1 MSGSGDLRLMVIL
14 QALDKA
20 SAPFRRV
27 TESSSKTA
35 KALREAR
42 DRLKELNTQQKSV
55 GEFREI
61 RAGLQDTTA
70 KLTAAQS
77 RVKQLAQGLGAMG
90 PPTKAMV
97 RDFAA
102 AKREAAGLSD
112 QHQRQSVRVQ
122 ALRDK
127 LTAAGISA
135 STMGT
140 HERRLRT
147 EITATTRAIDE
158 QQAKL
163 KQLGDRQR
171 AMHAAKAD
179 YQKGRH
185 LGHNVAIAG
194 AVAGGSGLAVLHGMR
209 APIEESKKF
218 ATEQQRIAALGMG
231 DKITG
236 DAIAYAKAM
245 ETYGTSTRDNLS
257 LVRDGLSVFAD
268 LHHAE
273 MVAPTLAKMKFAN
286 EAIYGDEQGH
296 ENEKKFMDMLKV
308 IELRGG
314 LESEQKFKDQADKIQ
329 RVIAATG
336 GRVQGEE
343 WLNVIKTGGVAAKGL
358 TDEALYYQMEPL
370 VQEMGGHRVG
380 TAMMSAYSNI
390 YQGKTTKRSAMML
403 DQFGL
408 IADPSKVKHDKVGQ
422 ISQLGVGAL
431 KGSEI
436 FRENQFEWMEKIL
449 LPALKAKG
457 ITEKQD
463 VLDAMGGMFSNR
475 TASNLFAQMY
485 LQRDQIHK
493 NAKLNA
499 GADGIGTLYGRAR
512 QTSAGAELELAARR
526 NDLYKQFGDSIMPA
540 YVVALQFATA
550 AMKGFTNWM
559 AANPRTAQ
567 VLATGLG
574 IVALALVA
582 IGGIFLVVAPLMLGF
597 FATRFAFAA
606 MGIQGTLLSRVLG
619 FVASGFRLAGTALLW
634 LGRALLMN
642 PIGLTIAAIATAA
655 YLIYR
660 YWGPISGFFS
670 GLWDR
675 ARAAFDQFWQY
686 LGGSVPAAIA
696 TISAAIVNWSP
707 AGLLYQAFAEAMR
720 WLGFDL
726 PARFTEFGSQI
737 MSGMANGIT
746 GALGQVQAAI
756 SGAADSALAWFK
768 EKLGIHSP
776 SRVFMAA
783 GGEISNGAAVGI
795 TSRAGYVRQAA
806 LGVATA
812 AASVLPM
819 AMAGADTVPRI
830 DNRAPISASA
840 SQFAPAA
847 GDKIEIH
854 IHAAP
859 GMDPQAI
866 AREVS
871 AELDRRERAKRAAG
885 RSSLSDID

>member
-1 MSGSGDLRLMVIL
+1 MVIL

-20 SAPFRRV
+20 SAPFKRV
-27 TESSSKTA
+27 SESSSKAA
-35 KALREAR
+35 KALRDAR

-61 RAGLQDTTA
+61 RAGLQDTAT
-70 KLTAAQS
+70 KLTAAQA

-90 PPTKAMV
+90 PPTKSMI

-102 AKREAAGLSD
+102 AKRETAALSE
-112 QHQRQSVRVQ
+112 QQQRQSVRAQ

-135 STMGT
+135 STMGS
-140 HERRLRT
+140 HERKLRT
-147 EITATTRAIDE
+147 EISATTRAIEE

-185 LGHNVAIAG
+185 LGHNVAVAG
-194 AVAGGSGLAVLHGMR
+194 AVSGGSGLAILHGMH

-218 ATEQQRIAALGMG
+218 ATEQQRVAALGMG
-231 DKITG
+231 EKITA

-245 ETYGTSTRDNLS
+245 ETYGTSTRDNLT

-273 MVAPTLAKMKFAN
+273 MVAPTLARMKFAN

-314 LESEQKFKDQADKIQ
+314 LESEQKFKDQADMIQ

-343 WLNVIKTGGVAAKGL
+343 WLNVIKTGGIAAKGL
-358 TDEALYYQMEPL
+358 TDEAMYYQMEPL

-390 YQGKTTKRSAMML
+390 YQGKTTKRAAIKL
-403 DQFGL
+403 DELGL

-422 ISQLGVGAL
+422 VSQLGVGAL

-436 FRENQFEWMEKIL
+436 FRHNQFEWMEKIL
-449 LPALKAKG
+449 LPELAKRG
-457 ITEKQD
+457 ITDKQA
-463 VLDAMGGMFSNR
+463 VLDEMGAMFSNR
-475 TASNLFAQMY
+475 TASNLFSQMY
-485 LQRDQIHK
+485 LQREQIHK
-493 NAKLNA
+493 NAKLNS
-499 GADGIGTLYGRAR
+499 GADGIDTLYGRAL
-512 QTSAGAELELAARR
+512 QTTSGAELELAARR

-540 YVVALQFATA
+540 YVAALRFATA
-550 AMKGFTNWM
+550 ALKGFTNWM
-559 AANPRTAQ
+559 AANPRLAQ

-574 IVALALVA
+574 VLALALVV
-582 IGGIFLVVAPLMLGF
+582 IGGALLVVAPLLLGF
-597 FATRFAFAA
+597 IATRFAFAA

-642 PIGLTIAAIATAA
+642 PIGLTITAIATAA
-655 YLIYR
+655 YLIYQ
-660 YWGPISGFFS
+660 YWGPISSFFT
-670 GLWDR
+670 GLWGR

-696 TISAAIVNWSP
+696 TISAAIINWSP
-707 AGLLYQAFAEAMR
+707 AGLLYLAFAEAMR

-726 PARFTEFGSQI
+726 PAKFTEFGGQI
-737 MSGMANGIT
+737 MSGLANGIT
-746 GALGQVQAAI
+746 GALGQVRDAI
-756 SGAADSALAWFK
+756 TGAADSALAWFK

-776 SRVFMAA
+776 SRIFMAA

-795 TSRAGYVRQAA
+795 ASRAGYVRQAA

-819 AMAGADTVPRI
+819 TTAEASAMPRI
-830 DNRAPISASA
+830 DSRAPISASA
-840 SQFAPAA
+840 APYAPAG
-847 GDKIEIH
+847 GDRYEIH

-866 AREVS
+866 ARAVS
-871 AELDRRERAKRAAG
+871 AELDRRARTKSAAS

>member
-20 SAPFRRV
+20 SAPFKKV
-27 TESSSKTA
+27 TESSSKAA

-70 KLTAAQS
+70 KLTAAQA

-90 PPTKAMV
+90 PPSKAMI

-102 AKREAAGLSD
+102 AKREAAALSE
-112 QHQRQSVRVQ
+112 QHQRQATRVQ

-135 STMGT
+135 AAMGT

-147 EITATTRAIDE
+147 EISAANRVIDE
-158 QQAKL
+158 QTTKL
-163 KQLGDRQR
+163 KQLGERQR
-171 AMHAAKAD
+171 AMHAAKAE

-185 LGHNVAIAG
+185 LGHNTTVAG
-194 AVAGGSGLAVLHGMR
+194 AVAAGSGFAVLHAMR
-209 APIEESKKF
+209 APIAESSKF
-218 ATEQQRIAALGMG
+218 ATEQQRIAALGLG
-231 DKITG
+231 DKVTG
-236 DAIAYAKAM
+236 DAIKYAKAM

-286 EAIYGDEQGH
+286 EAIYGEEQGH

-314 LESEQKFKDQADKIQ
+314 LANEQVFKDQADKIQ

-403 DQFGL
+403 GDLGL

-436 FRENQFEWMEKIL
+436 FRENQFRWMEEIL

-463 VLDAMGGMFSNR
+463 VLDAMGGIFSNR

-499 GADGIGTLYGRAR
+499 GADGTGTLYDRAL
-512 QTSAGAELELAARR
+512 QTSSGAELELAARR

-540 YVVALQFATA
+540 YLAALRLATA
-550 AMKGFTNWM
+550 AMKGLTNWM
-559 AANPRTAQ
+559 AANPRLAQ
-567 VLATGLG
+567 ILATGIGVLA
-574 IVALALVA
+574 VALVA
-582 IGGIFLVVAPLMLGF
+582 LGGILLVVGPAILGF
-597 FATRFAFAA
+597 VAMRFAFAA
-606 MGIQGTLLSRVLG
+606 MGLQGGVLARVLG
-619 FVASGFRLAGTALLW
+619 LLATGFRLAGTALLW
-634 LGRALLMN
+634 LGRALLLN
-642 PIGLTIAAIATAA
+642 PIGLIITAIAVAA

-660 YWGPISGFFS
+660 YWGPISTFFVD
-670 GLWDR
+670 LWNR
-675 ARAAFDQFWQY
+675 AKAAFDQFWQY
-686 LGGSVPAAIA
+686 LGGSVPAALA
-696 TISAAIVNWSP
+696 TVGAAILNWSP
-707 AGLLYQAFAEAMR
+707 VGLFYQAFAESMR
-720 WLGFDL
+720 WFGFEL
-726 PARFTEFGSQI
+726 PAKFTEFGAQI
-737 MSGMANGIT
+737 MTGLANGIT
-746 GALGQVQAAI
+746 GALGQVQTAI

-768 EKLGIHSP
+768 EKLGIRSP
-776 SRVFMAA
+776 SHVFMLA
-783 GGEISNGAAVGI
+783 GGEISNGAALGI
-795 TSRAGYVRQAA
+795 ASRAGYVRQAA
-806 LGVATA
+806 LGVAAA

-819 AMAGADTVPRI
+819 TAGADSMPLI
-830 DNRAPISASA
+830 DNRAPISTSA
-840 SQFAPAA
+840 GRLAPMAPT
-847 GDKIEIH
+847 KYEIH

-859 GMDPQAI
+859 GMDPQAV
-866 AREVS
+866 ARAVS

-885 RSSLSDID
+885 QSSLSDID

>member
-20 SAPFRRV
+20 SAPFKKV

-35 KALREAR
+35 KALRDAR
-42 DRLKELNTQQKSV
+42 DRLKELNAQQKSV

-70 KLTAAQS
+70 KLTAAQA

-90 PPTKAMV
+90 PPSKAMI
-97 RDFAA
+97 RDFTA
-102 AKREAAGLSD
+102 AKREAAALSE
-112 QHQRQSVRVQ
+112 QHQRQATRVQ

-135 STMGT
+135 AAMGT

-147 EITATTRAIDE
+147 EISAANRVIDE
-158 QQAKL
+158 QTTKL
-163 KQLGDRQR
+163 KQLGERQR
-171 AMHAAKAD
+171 AMHAAKAE

-185 LGHNVAIAG
+185 LGHNTAVAG
-194 AVAGGSGLAVLHGMR
+194 AVAAGSGFAVLHAMR
-209 APIEESKKF
+209 APIAESSKF
-218 ATEQQRIAALGMG
+218 ATEQQRIAALGLG
-231 DKITG
+231 DKVTG
-236 DAIAYAKAM
+236 DAIKYAKAM

-286 EAIYGDEQGH
+286 EAIYGEEQGH

-314 LESEQKFKDQADKIQ
+314 LANEQVFKDQADKIQ

-403 DQFGL
+403 GDLGL

-436 FRENQFEWMEKIL
+436 FRENQFRWMEEIL

-463 VLDAMGGMFSNR
+463 VLDAMGGIFSNR

-499 GADGIGTLYGRAR
+499 GADGIGTLYDRAL
-512 QTSAGAELELAARR
+512 QTSSGAELELAARR

-540 YVVALQFATA
+540 YLAALRLATA
-550 AMKGFTNWM
+550 AMRGLTNWM
-559 AANPRTAQ
+559 AANPRLAQ
-567 VLATGLG
+567 ILTTGIGVLA
-574 IVALALVA
+574 VALVA
-582 IGGIFLVVAPLMLGF
+582 LGGVLLVVGPAILGF
-597 FATRFAFAA
+597 VAMRFAFAA
-606 MGIQGTLLSRVLG
+606 MGIQGGILSRVLG
-619 FVASGFRLAGTALLW
+619 LLATGFRLAGTALLW
-634 LGRALLMN
+634 LGRALLLN
-642 PIGLTIAAIATAA
+642 PIGLIITAIAVAA

-660 YWGPISGFFS
+660 YWGPISTFFVD
-670 GLWDR
+670 LWNR
-675 ARAAFDQFWQY
+675 SKAAFDQFWQY
-686 LGGSVPAAIA
+686 LGGSVPAALA
-696 TISAAIVNWSP
+696 TVGAAILNWSP
-707 AGLLYQAFAEAMR
+707 AGLFYQAFAESMR
-720 WLGFDL
+720 WFGFEL
-726 PARFTEFGSQI
+726 PAKFTEFGAQI
-737 MSGMANGIT
+737 MSGLANGIT
-746 GALGQVQAAI
+746 GALGQVQTAI

-768 EKLGIHSP
+768 EKLGIRSP
-776 SRVFMAA
+776 SRVFMLA
-783 GGEISNGAAVGI
+783 GGEISNGAALGI
-795 TSRAGYVRQAA
+795 ASRAGYVRQAA

-819 AMAGADTVPRI
+819 TAGADSMPLI

-840 SQFAPAA
+840 GRLASMAPT
-847 GDKIEIH
+847 KYEIH

-859 GMDPQAI
+859 GTDPQAV
-866 AREVS
+866 ARAVS

-885 RSSLSDID
+885 QSSLSDID

>member
-27 TESSSKTA
+27 TESSSKAA
-35 KALREAR
+35 KALRDAR

-70 KLTAAQS
+70 KLTAAQA

-90 PPTKAMV
+90 PPSKAMI

-102 AKREAAGLSD
+102 ARREAAALSE
-112 QHQRQSVRVQ
+112 QHQRQATRVQ

-135 STMGT
+135 SAMGT
-140 HERRLRT
+140 HERQLRT
-147 EITATTRAIDE
+147 EISATNRVIGE
-158 QQAKL
+158 QQTKL

-171 AMHAAKAD
+171 AMHAAKAE

-185 LGHNVAIAG
+185 LGHNT
-194 AVAGGSGLAVLHGMR
+194 AVAGAIAAGSGFAVLHGMR

-218 ATEQQRIAALGMG
+218 ATEQQRIAALGL
-231 DKITG
+231 G
-236 DAIAYAKAM
+236 DATTADAIKYAKAM
-245 ETYGTSTRDNLS
+245 KTYGTSTRDNLM
-257 LVRDGLSVFAD
+257 LVRDGLTVFAD

-286 EAIYGDEQGH
+286 EAIYGEEQGH

-314 LESEQKFKDQADKIQ
+314 LANEKVFKDQADKIQ

-390 YQGKTTKRSAMML
+390 YQGKTTKRSAQML

-436 FRENQFEWMEKIL
+436 FRENQFRWMEEIL

-485 LQRDQIHK
+485 LQREQIHK

-499 GADGIGTLYGRAR
+499 GADGIGTLYDRAL
-512 QTSAGAELELAARR
+512 QTTSGAELELAARR

-540 YVVALQFATA
+540 YVAALQFATA
-550 AMKGFTNWM
+550 AMKGLTNWM
-559 AANPRTAQ
+559 AANPRLAQ

-574 IVALALVA
+574 ILAVTLVAL
-582 IGGIFLVVAPLMLGF
+582 GGILLVVGPAILGF
-597 FATRFAFAA
+597 VTMRFAFAA
-606 MGIQGTLLSRVLG
+606 MGIQGGVLARVLG
-619 FVASGFRLAGTALLW
+619 LLATGFRLAGTALLW

-642 PIGLTIAAIATAA
+642 PIGLVITAIAVAA

-660 YWGPISGFFS
+660 YWGPISTFFVD
-670 GLWDR
+670 LWNR
-675 ARAAFDQFWQY
+675 AKSAFDQFWQY
-686 LGGSVPAAIA
+686 LGGSVPAAL
-696 TISAAIVNWSP
+696 TTVGAAILNWSP
-707 AGLLYQAFAEAMR
+707 AGLFYQAFAETMR
-720 WLGFDL
+720 WFGFEL
-726 PARFTEFGSQI
+726 PAKFTEFGTQI
-737 MSGMANGIT
+737 MSGLASGIT
-746 GALGQVQAAI
+746 GALGQVQTAI
-756 SGAADSALAWFK
+756 SGVADSTVAWFK
-768 EKLGIHSP
+768 EKLGIRSP
-776 SRVFMAA
+776 SRVFMLA
-783 GGEISNGAAVGI
+783 GGEISNGAALGI
-795 TSRAGYVRQAA
+795 ASRAGYVRQAV
-806 LGVATA
+806 LGVAAA

-819 AMAGADTVPRI
+819 TAGADSMPLI

-840 SQFAPAA
+840 GQFAQMSPT
-847 GDKIEIH
+847 KYEIN

-866 AREVS
+866 ARAVT

>member
-20 SAPFRRV
+20 SAPFKKV
-27 TESSSKTA
+27 SESSSKAA

-42 DRLKELNTQQKSV
+42 DRLKELNTQQKGV

-70 KLTAAQS
+70 KLTAAQA
-77 RVKQLAQGLGAMG
+77 RVKQLAQGLGALG
-90 PPTKAMV
+90 PPSKAMI

-102 AKREAAGLSD
+102 AKREAAALSE
-112 QHQRQSVRVQ
+112 QHQRQATRVQ

-135 STMGT
+135 SGLGT

-147 EITATTRAIDE
+147 DISAANRAIDE
-158 QQAKL
+158 QTAKL

-179 YQKGRH
+179 YQKGKH
-185 LGHNVAIAG
+185 LGHNT
-194 AVAGGSGLAVLHGMR
+194 AVAGAIAAGSGFAVLHAMR
-209 APIEESKKF
+209 APIEESSKF
-218 ATEQQRIAALGMG
+218 ATEQQRIAALGLG
-231 DKITG
+231 EKITG
-236 DAIAYAKAM
+236 DAIKYAKAM
-245 ETYGTSTRDNLS
+245 ETYGTSTRDNLM
-257 LVRDGLSVFAD
+257 LVRDGLTVFAD

-314 LESEQKFKDQADKIQ
+314 LANEKVFKDQADKIQ

-403 DQFGL
+403 GDLGL

-449 LPALKAKG
+449 LPALAAKG
-457 ITEKQD
+457 ITEKQQ
-463 VLDAMGGMFSNR
+463 VLDAMGGIFSNR

-499 GADGIGTLYGRAR
+499 GADGIGTLYDRAL
-512 QTSAGAELELAARR
+512 QTSSGAELELAARR

-540 YVVALQFATA
+540 YVAALRLATA
-550 AMKGFTNWM
+550 AMKGLTNWM
-559 AANPRTAQ
+559 AANPRLAQ
-567 VLATGLG
+567 LLATGLG
-574 IVALALVA
+574 ILAVALVA
-582 IGGIFLVVAPLMLGF
+582 LGGILLVVGPAILGF
-597 FATRFAFAA
+597 VAMRFAFAA
-606 MGIQGTLLSRVLG
+606 MGIQGGVLARVLG
-619 FVASGFRLAGTALLW
+619 LLATGFRLAGTALLW
-634 LGRALLMN
+634 LGRALLLN
-642 PIGLTIAAIATAA
+642 PIGLIITAIAVAA

-660 YWGPISGFFS
+660 YWGPISTFFVD
-670 GLWDR
+670 LWNR
-675 ARAAFDQFWQY
+675 AKAAFDQFWQY
-686 LGGSVPAAIA
+686 LGGSVPAALA
-696 TISAAIVNWSP
+696 TVGGAILNWSP
-707 AGLLYQAFAEAMR
+707 AGLFYQAFAETMR
-720 WLGFDL
+720 WFGFEL
-726 PARFTEFGSQI
+726 PGKFTEFGSQ
-737 MSGMANGIT
+737 MMQGLANGIT
-746 GALGQVQAAI
+746 GALGEVQGAI

-768 EKLGIHSP
+768 EKLGIRSP
-776 SRVFMAA
+776 SRVFMLA
-783 GGEISNGAAVGI
+783 GGEISNGAALGI
-795 TSRAGYVRQAA
+795 ASRAGYVRQAA

-819 AMAGADTVPRI
+819 GTAGAEALRFDT
-830 DNRAPISASA
+830 RAPISASA
-840 SQFAPAA
+840 SQLAPVA
-847 GDKIEIH
+847 GAKYEIH

-859 GMDPQAI
+859 GMSAQEI
-866 AREVS
+866 ARAVS
-871 AELDRRERAKRAAG
+871 MELDRRERAKSAAG
-885 RSSLSDID
+885 RSSLTDRD

>member
-1 MSGSGDLRLMVIL
+1 MAGSGDLRLMVIL

-61 RAGLQDTTA
+61 RAGLQDTTT
-70 KLTAAQS
+70 KLGAAQA

-90 PPTKAMV
+90 PPTKAMI

-102 AKREAAGLSD
+102 AKRETAALSE
-112 QHQRQSVRVQ
+112 QHQKQAMRAQ

-135 STMGT
+135 STLGG

-147 EITATTRAIDE
+147 EISSTTRAIDE

-171 AMHAAKAD
+171 AMHAAKAG

-185 LGHNVAIAG
+185 LGHNVAVAG
-194 AVAGGSGLAVLHGMR
+194 AISAASGMATLHGMR

-218 ATEQQRIAALGMG
+218 AIEQQRIAALGMG
-231 DKITG
+231 DKITA
-236 DAIAYAKAM
+236 DAVAFGKGM
-245 ETYGTSTRDNLS
+245 KTYGTSMRDNVT

-286 EAIYGDEQGH
+286 EAIYGEEQGH
-296 ENEKKFMDMLKV
+296 DNEKKFMDMLKV

-314 LESEQKFKDQADKIQ
+314 LESEQKFKEQADIIQ

-358 TDEALYYQMEPL
+358 TDEAMYYQMEPL

-390 YQGKTTKRSAMML
+390 YQGKTTKRAALKL
-403 DQFGL
+403 DELGL
-408 IADPSKVKHDKVGQ
+408 IADKSKVKHDKVGQ
-422 ISQLGVGAL
+422 VAQLGVGAL
-431 KGSEI
+431 AGSEI
-436 FRENQFEWMEKIL
+436 FRQNQFEWMEKIL
-449 LPALKAKG
+449 LPALAKRG

-463 VLDAMGGMFSNR
+463 VLDEIGGMFSNR

-485 LQRDQIHK
+485 LQREQIHK

-499 GADGIGTLYGRAR
+499 GADSIGTLYGRAL
-512 QTSAGAELELAARR
+512 QTTSGAELELAARR

-540 YVVALQFATA
+540 YVAALQLATS
-550 AMKGFTNWM
+550 AMKGLTNWM
-559 AANPRTAQ
+559 AANPRTAH

-574 IVALALVA
+574 IVAVALVA
-582 IGGIFLVVAPLMLGF
+582 IGGLLLVVAPLLLGF
-597 FATRFAFAA
+597 FATRFMFAA
-606 MGIQGTLLSRVLG
+606 MGIQGGILSRVLG
-619 FVASGFRLAGTALLW
+619 LVATGFRLVGTALLW
-634 LGRALLMN
+634 IGRALLMN
-642 PIGLTIAAIATAA
+642 PIGLVITAIAVAA
-655 YLIYR
+655 FLIYK
-660 YWGPISGFFS
+660 YWGPISTFFS
-670 GLWDR
+670 GLWER
-675 ARAAFDQFWQY
+675 AKAAFDEFWQY
-686 LGGSVPAAIA
+686 LGGSFPAALGTLGALIA
-696 TISAAIVNWSP
+696 NWSP
-707 AGLLYQAFAEAMR
+707 IGLFYQAFAEVLR
-720 WLGFDL
+720 WFGVDL
-726 PARFTEFGSQI
+726 PAKFTEFGGQI
-737 MSGMANGIT
+737 MGGLASGIT
-746 GALGQVQAAI
+746 GALGQVQTAI
-756 SGAADSALAWFK
+756 SGAADSTLQWFK

-776 SRVFMAA
+776 SRVFMEA
-783 GGEISNGAAVGI
+783 GGEISNGAALGI
-795 TSRAGYVRQAA
+795 TSRAGQIRQAA
-806 LGVATA
+806 LGVATV
-812 AASVLPM
+812 AASVLPL
-819 AMAGADTVPRI
+819 TVDASSMPRI
-830 DNRAPISASA
+830 DSRAPISAGAAQS
-840 SQFAPAA
+840 APAA
-847 GDKIEIH
+847 GAKYEIH

-859 GMDPQAI
+859 GMSPQDI
-866 AREVS
+866 ARAVS
-871 AELDRRERAKRAAG
+871 AELDRRERSRSAAR

>member
-20 SAPFRRV
+20 SAPFKKV
-27 TESSSKTA
+27 SESSSKA
-35 KALREAR
+35 ARALREAR

-61 RAGLQDTTA
+61 RAGLQDTTT
-70 KLTAAQS
+70 KLTAAQA
-77 RVKQLAQGLGAMG
+77 RVKQLAQGLGALG
-90 PPTKAMV
+90 PPSKAMI

-102 AKREAAGLSD
+102 AKREAAALSE
-112 QHQRQSVRVQ
+112 QHQRQATRVQ

-135 STMGT
+135 SAMGT

-147 EITATTRAIDE
+147 EISAANRAIDE
-158 QQAKL
+158 QTAKL

-179 YQKGRH
+179 YQKGKH
-185 LGHNVAIAG
+185 LGHNT
-194 AVAGGSGLAVLHGMR
+194 AVAGAIAAGSGFAVLHAMR
-209 APIEESKKF
+209 APIEESSKF
-218 ATEQQRIAALGMG
+218 ATEQQRIAALGLG

-236 DAIAYAKAM
+236 DAIKYAKAM
-245 ETYGTSTRDNLS
+245 ETYGTSTRDNLM
-257 LVRDGLSVFAD
+257 LVRDGLTVFAD

-286 EAIYGDEQGH
+286 EAIYGEEQGH

-314 LESEQKFKDQADKIQ
+314 LANEKVFKDQADKIQ

-390 YQGKTTKRSAMML
+390 YQGKTTKRSAQML
-403 DQFGL
+403 MDLGL

-431 KGSEI
+431 KGSEV

-449 LPALKAKG
+449 LPALAAKG
-457 ITEKQD
+457 ITEKQQ

-485 LQRDQIHK
+485 LQREQIHK

-499 GADGIGTLYGRAR
+499 GADGIGTLYDRAL
-512 QTSAGAELELAARR
+512 QTSSGAELELAARR

-540 YVVALQFATA
+540 YVAALKLATA
-550 AMKGFTNWM
+550 AMKGLTNWM
-559 AANPRTAQ
+559 AANPRLAQ
-567 VLATGLG
+567 LLATGLG
-574 IVALALVA
+574 ILAVALVA
-582 IGGIFLVVAPLMLGF
+582 LGGILLVVGPAILGF
-597 FATRFAFAA
+597 VAMRFAFAA
-606 MGIQGTLLSRVLG
+606 MGIQGGVLARVLG
-619 FVASGFRLAGTALLW
+619 LLATGFRLAGTALLW
-634 LGRALLMN
+634 LGRALLLN
-642 PIGLTIAAIATAA
+642 PIGLIITAIAVAA

-660 YWGPISGFFS
+660 YWGPISTFFVD
-670 GLWDR
+670 LWNR
-675 ARAAFDQFWQY
+675 AKAAFDQFWQY
-686 LGGSVPAAIA
+686 LGGSVPAALA
-696 TISAAIVNWSP
+696 TVGSAILNWSP
-707 AGLLYQAFAEAMR
+707 AGLFYQAFAETMR
-720 WLGFDL
+720 WFGFEL
-726 PARFTEFGSQI
+726 PGKFTEFGSQ
-737 MSGMANGIT
+737 MMQGLANGIT
-746 GALGQVQAAI
+746 GALGQVQGAI

-768 EKLGIHSP
+768 EKLGIRSP
-776 SRVFMAA
+776 SRVFMLA
-783 GGEISNGAAVGI
+783 GNEISNGAALGI
-795 TSRAGYVRQAA
+795 AGRAGYVRQAA
-806 LGVATA
+806 LGMATA

-819 AMAGADTVPRI
+819 GTAGAEALRFDT
-830 DNRAPISASA
+830 RAPISASA
-840 SQFAPAA
+840 GQLAPVA
-847 GDKIEIH
+847 GAKYEIH

-859 GMDPQAI
+859 GMSAQEI
-866 AREVS
+866 ARAVS
-871 AELDRRERAKRAAG
+871 MELDRRERAKSAAG
-885 RSSLSDID
+885 RSSLTDRD